1 MTVLSFRTSQLGLYQ
16 SHFLAKGG
24 QGKVYTVPNAPPGLA
39 GSFVYKE
46 YLPAVPVDADAL
58 ESVVG
63 FLDTLG
69 PGERTFL
76 DGRSAW
82 PVALVADG
90 GRPLGFL
97 MRQVP
102 DEFRI
107 AVGNQ
112 IRTQGME
119 FLLNDDAY
127 LRSIGIHL
135 DNRLRLQLLRDLAQ
149 ITALLHREQAAI
161 GDLSPKNVLFT
172 LDGTP
177 RCLLIDCDSMRVHGR
192 SAVEPVD
199 TPDWE
204 VPAGESKATPYSDGY
219 KFGLIA
225 ARLFD
230 GDQSRVD
237 YRALGAVSPDLAAL
251 ARRSVESA
259 PAGRPDLVSWF
270 GPLDAALAVTPSAP
284 VPSPVPA
291 APPQPQFQPPPAPPA
306 RRSPVGW
313 VVAASVALVLLF
325 AGIGKLA
332 SSGGTSAEV
341 PASTSTTL
349 PYEAPADP
357 TTEPTTDEPTTEPTT
372 DDGAVDVDTAQV
384 DGDPG
389 ADEVAAMFGA
399 FYGAINARD
408 YDTALSYYDP
418 ATKAVDVHS
427 TTERARWKKVMATTQ
442 ESGVTLTA
450 LTDTDQY
457 TEATVVFSS
466 HQDAGYGP
474 ASDPGQTCTDWTVT
488 YWLTHNGG
496 HYRIFKAPSK
506 GVSFSAC

>member
-1 MTVLSFRTSQLGLYQ
+1 M
-16 SHFLAKGG
+16 
-24 QGKVYTVPNAPPGLA
+24 
-39 GSFVYKE
+39 
-46 YLPAVPVDADAL
+46 
-58 ESVVG
+58 
-63 FLDTLG
+63 
-69 PGERTFL
+69 
-76 DGRSAW
+76 
-82 PVALVADG
+82 
-90 GRPLGFL
+90 
-97 MRQVP
+97 
-102 DEFRI
+102 
-107 AVGNQ
+107 
-112 IRTQGME
+112 
-119 FLLNDDAY
+119 
-127 LRSIGIHL
+127 
-135 DNRLRLQLLRDLAQ
+135 
-149 ITALLHREQAAI
+149 
-161 GDLSPKNVLFT
+161 
-172 LDGTP
+172 
-177 RCLLIDCDSMRVHGR
+177 
-192 SAVEPVD
+192 
-199 TPDWE
+199 
-204 VPAGESKATPYSDGY
+204 
-219 KFGLIA
+219 
-225 ARLFD
+225 
-230 GDQSRVD
+230 
-237 YRALGAVSPDLAAL
+237 
-251 ARRSVESA
+251 
-259 PAGRPDLVSWF
+259 
-270 GPLDAALAVTPSAP
+270 
-284 VPSPVPA
+284 
-291 APPQPQFQPPPAPPA
+291 
-306 RRSPVGW
+306 
-313 VVAASVALVLLF
+313 ALVLLF

-506 GVSFSAC
+506 G